1 MLKLSL
7 LPLWAES
14 SRLRTQELA
23 PLKAKHAS
31 SKVASQRSLAP
42 TQGPPSGI
50 KVTST
55 VTTKT
60 VKAPPQASP
69 QDGTGQEMKAMV
81 QDMIRSSLTQF
92 WVIPQQT
99 PTQPPIQSI
108 TVDPESP
115 QIVDLS
121 EGEIS
126 DSEQEGPDS
135 WIPELD
141 QLVLTAEEQ

>member
-1 MLKLSL
+1 MLVPKSHLRDPW
-7 LPLWAES
+7 PLH
-14 SRLRTQELA
+14 R
-23 PLKAKHAS
+23 
-31 SKVASQRSLAP
+31 V
-42 TQGPPSGI
+42 PPSGI

-60 VKAPPQASP
+60 VKAPPQAIP

-108 TVDPESP
+108 TMDPESP
-115 QIVDLS
+115 QIV
-121 EGEIS
+121 EIS

-141 QLVLTAEEQ
+141 QLVLTEEE